1 MESKIENDSVIVK
14 GKSMLAG
21 EIELPAAK
29 NAVLPLIAAAV
40 ISKEEIVI
48 KNCRPLSDINKMM
61 EIIRHLGGEAY
72 FSCSDI
78 VI

>member
-1 MESKIENDSVIVK
+1 METKLENDSVIVK

-48 KNCRPLSDINKMM
+48 KKLPAAVR
-61 EIIRHLGGEAY
+61 Y
-72 FSCSDI
+72 
-78 VI
+78 